1 MSTSA
6 KLFELMERKNPQ
18 EKKTKKNEGNSEI
31 VNHGVSDR
39 RTWRESV
46 THRVLK
52 PVEH

>member
-1 MSTSA
+1 MNTSA
-6 KLFELMERKNPQ
+6 KFFKLTERKNPQ
-18 EKKTKKNEGNSEI
+18 EKKTKNEGNSEI
-31 VNHGVSDR
+31 VNHGASDR